1 MKYKHYPKRDA
12 IKNYFPLPN
21 EIFCLGL
28 STGEIAV
35 YAYLMYCEDRKTF
48 QCHPNYHDGCQ
59 VKLQLC
65 CGCFDRVLDMV
76 VPLCRTTPITDLVHW
91 KWPDEEKTAD
101 IMESR
106 RKSRGRKRPPS
117 LFTSDGRAD
126 RLGLFIGV
134 VNTNLC
140 YLSER
145 RHYE

>member
-1 MKYKHYPKRDA
+1 MSYKQYSKRDA

-76 VPLCRTTPITDLVHW
+76 VPLCGTNSITDLTDW
-91 KWPDEEKTAD
+91 EWPDEEKTAD
-101 IMESR
+101 IMKSR
-106 RKSRGRKRPPS
+106 LKCGVSRTHHIGRQSRPLGAFQRGRKS
-117 LFTSDGRAD
+117 SFEGS
-126 RLGLFIGV
+126 V
-134 VNTNLC
+134 
-140 YLSER
+140 
-145 RHYE
+145 